1 MVSGAGVGLVVA
13 PKSLNTETL
22 AWTELETELG
32 WASIATSSSAIHAL
46 VLTDQ
51 SDPEG
56 VGLSQVLN
64 RPALKTAR
72 AACQSKPAV
81 DPISDCSIG

>member
-13 PKSLNTETL
+13 PKSLNPETL

-56 VGLSQVLN
+56 DRKSVV
-64 RPALKTAR
+64 
-72 AACQSKPAV
+72 
-81 DPISDCSIG
+81 